1 MKVRNVILL
10 SVLVY
15 IILFVRYLFQ
25 FPSNETIYIEDQK
38 VKVIR
43 NDDRMTIYEY
53 PPTIKYKGSILSEL
67 RLHRCFYSRQ
77 FHCTAPSNMQIQI
90 VVFSPEQTK
99 NLYPNMHLLRLSQ
112 TSPINVNSPQLD
124 KYPRFKSAEYAE
136 VPIIGGQSF
145 VLPRGWWILINSPS
159 HIRVKS
165 F

>member
-1 MKVRNVILL
+1 MKAVNVILL
-10 SVLVY
+10 SILVY
-15 IILFVRYLFQ
+15 VLLLLRYAFQ
-25 FPSNETIYIEDQK
+25 FPSNGTIYIEDQK
-38 VKVIR
+38 VNVIR
-43 NDDRMTIYEY
+43 NDDKMTIYEY
-53 PPTIKYKGSILSEL
+53 PPTINDKGSILSEL

-90 VVFSPEQTK
+90 VVFAPEETK
-99 NLYPNMHLLRLSQ
+99 NLYPNSHLLRLSQ
-112 TSPINVNSPQLD
+112 TSAININSPQLD

-159 HIRVKS
+159 HIRVKT